1 MGLAQ
6 YKAKRDFR
14 KTAEPKGGK
23 PLPRRIAVTYK
34 KAPGAPRV
42 VTTLSEWNLSPAIPA
57 GDFVFTPPAG
67 ATKVDW
73 KTAQK

>member
-1 MGLAQ
+1 M
-6 YKAKRDFR
+6 
-14 KTAEPKGGK
+14 
-23 PLPRRIAVTYK
+23 TYK
-34 KAPGAPRV
+34 KATGAPRV
-42 VTTLSEWNLSPAIPA
+42 VTTLSDWNLSPTIPA